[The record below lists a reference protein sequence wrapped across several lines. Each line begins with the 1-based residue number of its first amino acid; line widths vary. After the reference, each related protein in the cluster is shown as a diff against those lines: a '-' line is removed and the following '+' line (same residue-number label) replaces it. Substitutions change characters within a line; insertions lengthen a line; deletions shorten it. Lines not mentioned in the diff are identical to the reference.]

1 MLPAPLRPARLTT
14 KCPPQVPVYITYALH
29 IYISLRKA
37 FGTTARVG
45 RVASIAWRRSS
56 RTRRKRSIHTTLP
69 EGNEDAIRDKPL
81 DRRAPGAPKY
91 HKTTRK
97 KKQPGRLVSMAPR
110 GRRAR
115 GLPETSRSPAGPETS
130 HCRAAWDSVRVARL
144 LRAGPPGQRHRARR
158 HFSAALRP
166 RSRSTRVAFGRRRAG
181 PQLLPADPVRLR
193 RAAQKWQPRCSR

>member
-81 DRRAPGAPKY
+81 DRRAWGAPKY

-144 LRAGPPGQRHRARR
+144 FVRGRSAIELDAI
-158 HFSAALRP
+158 FSAALRP